1 MTNIIFAELPKVAV
15 LDVVTPKGFDS
26 SVIVPVTDSIIEEM
40 VASRKFM
47 LLDRSNIDSVLK
59 EKEFQLTSVV
69 SDSDAAKA
77 GEYLGAKYVVISKLQ
92 QLGSDYFLSGK
103 MIDVS
108 TGAIFAQAS
117 DTQSGK
123 LTILIEMAKT
133 LGARLS
139 GKERVTVIAASDG
152 GGAAAVPSP
161 AAAGVTVGLAPLA
174 GGKPE
179 GMVGVAG
186 GTFKMGDSAGLGVG
200 SSVMDLYQAQPDEKP
215 VRSVALSSFYI
226 SATEITQE
234 DFYGVMGINRSYYK
248 NDKAPVEKVSWY
260 EAIEY
265 CNKRSASEGLK
276 PVYTIDKSKRDPNN
290 SNANDKQKFIVTW
303 NAQADGYRLPTEA
316 EWEYAAR
323 GGQLSKNTVFSGSN
337 QAQDV
342 AWFSVNSSMPA
353 GQKQPNELGLY
364 DMSGNVWEWCW
375 DWYGAYDPKATNN
388 PKGPN
393 WGAKRVI
400 RGGGWT
406 NPEQDMRVCNRSDT
420 TYEFAGDINLGF
432 RVVRSAS
439 VR

>member
-1 MTNIIFAELPKVAV
+1 
-15 LDVVTPKGFDS
+15 
-26 SVIVPVTDSIIEEM
+26 
-40 VASRKFM
+40 
-47 LLDRSNIDSVLK
+47 
-59 EKEFQLTSVV
+59 
-69 SDSDAAKA
+69 
-77 GEYLGAKYVVISKLQ
+77 
-92 QLGSDYFLSGK
+92 
-103 MIDVS
+103 
-108 TGAIFAQAS
+108 
-117 DTQSGK
+117 
-123 LTILIEMAKT
+123 
-133 LGARLS
+133 
-139 GKERVTVIAASDG
+139 
-152 GGAAAVPSP
+152 
-161 AAAGVTVGLAPLA
+161 
-174 GGKPE
+174 
-179 GMVGVAG
+179 
-186 GTFKMGDSAGLGVG
+186 
-200 SSVMDLYQAQPDEKP
+200 
-215 VRSVALSSFYI
+215 
-226 SATEITQE
+226 
-234 DFYGVMGINRSYYK
+234 
-248 NDKAPVEKVSWY
+248 VEKVSWY

-276 PVYTIDKSKRDPNN
+276 PAYTIDKSKRDPNN

-353 GQKQPNELGLY
+353 GQKQANELGIY

-439 VR
+439 AR